1 MSKIILVSNRLSV
14 SAQRTNEGFSYNPSV
29 GGLATGLSSFFSR
42 SDSLWVGWSGL
53 ADDTLTPEEREEVA
67 GTLRTEHKSV
77 AVSLSS
83 LDLDT
88 FYYGFCNKA
97 IWPLFH
103 YFPTYVDYDPTL
115 WAAYERV
122 NKKFFEELRQVIEP
136 GDFVWVH
143 DYQLMLLP
151 GMIREEFPNTRIG
164 FFLHI
169 PFPSYELFRL
179 LPWRN
184 DILNGLLGSDL
195 IGFHTYDYARHFL
208 SSVRRLL
215 GMDNNL
221 GTIQGPNRMTK
232 VDVFPMGIDYEKYAA
247 SSSLPEVQK
256 EIERIR
262 QSARGRR
269 IIFSVDRLDYS
280 KGIPNRIQ
288 AFHRFLE
295 RYPDYHGKVE
305 LIMIVAPS
313 RTEVE
318 SYKEL
323 KRELDELVSTINGTY
338 GTIDWT
344 PILYFYRTFP
354 FEQLTAIYRV
364 AEVLLV
370 TPVRD
375 GMNLIAKEYVA
386 ARSDYQ
392 GTVVLS
398 ETAGAAREM
407 SESLIV
413 NPSDM
418 DGIAEAI
425 RTALE
430 LSPEE
435 QEQNNRRIHRRLSRY
450 DVQFWAHDFMDKLE
464 LAGENRASL
473 QNRRLRGENRKD
485 LIAQYQAAGKRLLF
499 LNYDGTLVGFGSD
512 QTKGKPDAELLST
525 IERLAADRRN
535 EVVIVSSRSREELA
549 SWLGHLD
556 VGLVAGYGVWIKLR
570 DGDWELVEQL
580 NNDWMD
586 NIRPILERYADR
598 TPGSRIEESE
608 YSLSWSYRKA
618 EPELGAVRV
627 SELRD
632 ALLSLTG
639 NLNLAVIEGHNI
651 LEVKN
656 SDINKGRAAMRWL
669 HSDDWDYVL
678 AIGDDWT
685 DEELFS
691 VLPPDSWS
699 IKVGVDLSRAHW
711 FLKNEKQ
718 VRELLHELV

>member
-14 SAQRTNEGFSYNPSV
+14 SAQRTSDGFSYNPSV

-53 ADDTLTPEEREEVA
+53 ADDTLTPEEREEVTS
-67 GTLRTEHKSV
+67 TLKNEHKSI
-77 AVSLSS
+77 AVSLTSH
-83 LDLDT
+83 DLDT

-103 YFPTYVDYDPTL
+103 YFPTYVDYDPVL
-115 WAAYERV
+115 WKSYEHV
-122 NKKFFEELRQVIEP
+122 NRKFFNELRSVIEP
-136 GDFVWVH
+136 EDYVWVH

-151 GMIREEFPNTRIG
+151 GLIREEFPHTRIG

-179 LPWRN
+179 LPWRS

-232 VDVFPMGIDYEKYAA
+232 VDVFPMGIDYEKYA
-247 SSSLPEVQK
+247 SSSEIPEVQK
-256 EIERIR
+256 EIEQIR
-262 QSARGRR
+262 SSARGRR
-269 IIFSVDRLDYS
+269 VIFSVDRLDYS

-288 AFHRFLE
+288 AYQRFLE
-295 RYPDYHGKVE
+295 RYKEYHGKVE

-323 KRELDELVSTINGTY
+323 KRELDELVSTINSTY

-354 FEQLTAIYRV
+354 FQQLTAIYRV

-386 ARSDYQ
+386 ARSDYR

-430 LSPEE
+430 LTPEQ
-435 QEQNNRRIHRRLSRY
+435 QEQNNTRIHRRLSRY

-464 LAGENRASL
+464 HAGQSRASL
-473 QNRRLRGENRKD
+473 DNRRLRGEKRSELVRDYRNARR
-485 LIAQYQAAGKRLLF
+485 RLLF
-499 LNYDGTLVGFGSD
+499 LNYDGTLVELGSE
-512 QTKGKPDAELLST
+512 QAKGKPDADLLNT
-525 IERLAADRRN
+525 IERLASDQRN
-535 EVVIVSSRSREELA
+535 EVVIVSSRSKDELD

-556 VGLVAGYGVWIKLR
+556 VGLVAGYGVWIKAR
-570 DGDWELVEQL
+570 NGDWDLIEQL

-586 NIRPILERYADR
+586 SIRPILERYADR

-608 YSLSWSYRKA
+608 YSLAWSYRKA
-618 EPELGAVRV
+618 EPELGSVRV

-639 NLNLAVIEGHNI
+639 NLNLAVIEGHRI

-656 SDINKGRAAMRWL
+656 GDISKGRAALRWL
-669 HSDDWDYVL
+669 HQDDWDYIL

-685 DEELFS
+685 DEELFA
-691 VLPPDSWS
+691 VLPPESWS
-699 IKVGVDLSRAHW
+699 IKVGIDMSRAHW
-711 FLKNEKQ
+711 FLKNEQ
-718 VRELLHELV
+718 HVRKLLSELE

>member
-14 SAQRTNEGFSYNPSV
+14 SARRSEDGFSYKPSV

-53 ADDTLTPEEREEVA
+53 ADDTLTADERDEVKS
-67 GTLRTEHKSV
+67 TLRNEHKSV

-83 LDLDT
+83 HDLDT
-88 FYYGFCNKA
+88 FYYGFCNKT

-103 YFPTYVDYDPTL
+103 YFPTYVDYDPVL
-115 WAAYERV
+115 WHSYEHV
-122 NKKFFEELRQVIEP
+122 NHKFFEELRSIIEP
-136 GDFVWVH
+136 GDYVWVH

-151 GMIREEFPNTRIG
+151 DLIREEFPNTRIG

-184 DILNGLLGSDL
+184 ELLNGLLGSDL

-232 VDVFPMGIDYEKYAA
+232 VDVFPMGIDYDKYSR
-247 SSSLPEVQK
+247 SSTLPEVES

-288 AFHRFLE
+288 AFKRFLE
-295 RYPDYHGKVE
+295 RYPEYHGTVE

-354 FEQLTAIYRV
+354 FERLTAIYRV
-364 AEVLLV
+364 ADVLLV

-386 ARSDYQ
+386 ARSDYR

-398 ETAGAAREM
+398 ETAGAEREM

-435 QEQNNRRIHRRLSRY
+435 QERNNRRIHHRLSRY
-450 DVQFWAHDFMDKLE
+450 DVQFWARDFMDKLE
-464 LAGENRASL
+464 NAGESRARL
-473 QNRRLRGENRKD
+473 QNRRLRGDNRTRLVQEYRD
-485 LIAQYQAAGKRLLF
+485 AQRRLLF
-499 LNYDGTLVGFGSD
+499 LNYDGTLVRLGSD
-512 QTKGKPDAELLST
+512 QTDGKPDAELLDT
-525 IERLAADRRN
+525 IERLASDSRN
-535 EVVIVSSRSREELA
+535 EVVIVSSRSREELE
-549 SWLGHLD
+549 SWLGHLN
-556 VGLVAGYGVWIKLR
+556 VGLVAGYGVWVKTR
-570 DGDWELVEQL
+570 GGDWELTEHL

-586 NIRPILERYADR
+586 SIRPILERYADR
-598 TPGSRIEESE
+598 TPGSQLEEWE
-608 YSLSWSYRKA
+608 YSLAWSYRKA
-618 EPELGAVRV
+618 EPELGSVRV

-632 ALLSLTG
+632 ALLSLTS
-639 NLNLAVIEGHNI
+639 NLNLSIIEGHNI

-656 SDINKGRAAMRWL
+656 GDINKGRAASRWL
-669 HSDDWDYVL
+669 NQSDWDYVL

-699 IKVGVDLSRAHW
+699 IKVGIDLSRAHW
-711 FLKNEKQ
+711 FLRDERR
-718 VRELLHELV
+718 VRELLQELV